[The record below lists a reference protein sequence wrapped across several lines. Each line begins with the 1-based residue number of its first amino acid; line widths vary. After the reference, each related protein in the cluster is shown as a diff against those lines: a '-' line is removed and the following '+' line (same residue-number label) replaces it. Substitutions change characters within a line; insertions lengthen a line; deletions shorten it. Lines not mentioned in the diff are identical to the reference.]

1 MEVEAAIAAHSPP
14 GFPVRNRIFARSIN
28 GVVTNFIWNLYLDHL
43 FLIITQIGTVGTVIS
58 ARQDSTFDGRTTFT
72 TSVVLGKR
80 EDPGLELASRQLV
93 EVIGAAGHNKPI
105 TLCLGLKEAS
115 PALVKELVAAVR
127 EDNVWS

>member
-58 ARQDSTFDGRTTFT
+58 AR
-72 TSVVLGKR
+72 
-80 EDPGLELASRQLV
+80 
-93 EVIGAAGHNKPI
+93 
-105 TLCLGLKEAS
+105 
-115 PALVKELVAAVR
+115 
-127 EDNVWS
+127 